1 MSLIVQ
7 HEIIFAG
14 RRVLASFDLAMDS
27 DVGVLSG
34 DVAAE
39 VLLGGEGGCTDLA
52 HDGLFRTVVMAVS
65 VFH

>member
-1 MSLIVQ
+1 M
-7 HEIIFAG
+7 
-14 RRVLASFDLAMDS
+14 LASFDLAMDS